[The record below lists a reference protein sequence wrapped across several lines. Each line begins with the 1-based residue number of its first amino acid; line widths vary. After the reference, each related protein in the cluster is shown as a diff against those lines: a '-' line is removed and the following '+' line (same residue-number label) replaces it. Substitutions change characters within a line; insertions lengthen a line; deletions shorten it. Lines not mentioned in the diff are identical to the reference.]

1 MIQGSGRR
9 ESGSSAKTA
18 AEYRDLFPLQHR
30 LRHHL
35 QGGIEPGS
43 PLGQNEGNTV
53 RRAALIRQPVAERLV
68 VLRKAPSISGDDD
81 DAACAACGTFIEHL
95 ERGIIQHQETQR
107 TAFQKGVGQLDRA
120 GSELLQPTTA
130 ALAKICHTVEPL
142 DFTGSVHHAD
152 GDGFAILR
160 LDREKWRPA
169 ELQQGLLRC
178 KQRKELGS
186 LASCYQQP
194 FPRGAAGCQKPLLI
208 GGVHA

>member
-1 MIQGSGRR
+1 MKVLFCIPKERLQTLGLLSGGLGLRQGGTELFLHSDAAGADNTVIISAGTTAVQNIPYRMIQGSGRR

-95 ERGIIQHQETQR
+95 ERGIIQHQET
-107 TAFQKGVGQLDRA
+107 K
-120 GSELLQPTTA
+120 
-130 ALAKICHTVEPL
+130 
-142 DFTGSVHHAD
+142 
-152 GDGFAILR
+152 
-160 LDREKWRPA
+160 
-169 ELQQGLLRC
+169 
-178 KQRKELGS
+178 
-186 LASCYQQP
+186 
-194 FPRGAAGCQKPLLI
+194 
-208 GGVHA
+208 